1 MKIYDVTIA
10 VSETVPTFPGDPK
23 VKIDLCSA
31 IAKGDVANVSK
42 LSFGAHTGTHVDA
55 PNHFIQGT
63 RHVSRLDLYKLV
75 GNCLVVELGES
86 EMSVE
91 PKHVENLE
99 NVERVLFKTRNSQ
112 FWSEPEKGFRQDYLY
127 FTRRRQNFS

>member
-1 MKIYDVTIA
+1 MMKIYDVTIA

-23 VKIDLCSA
+23 VEIDLCKA
-31 IAKGDVANVSK
+31 ISKGDAANVSE
-42 LSFGAHTGTHVDA
+42 LRFGAHTGTHVDA

-63 RHVSRLDLYKLV
+63 RHVSDLDLTKLV
-75 GNCLVVELGES
+75 GNCLVVELTES

-91 PKHVENLE
+91 PKHVEQLE

-112 FWSEPEKGFRQDYLY
+112 FWSEPEKGFRED
-127 FTRRRQNFS
+127 FTYIS